1 MEDQSKKAVKLTGRS
16 HQKRLERPRRPA
28 AIHFQCKLAPM
39 SGRLC
44 ELHELLERR
53 ELRKLREA
61 QLYANEQ
68 RRDTADLDSEAG
80 KKAEKGR
87 ARETYYCRNRCIDG
101 LLNMPAI

>member
-1 MEDQSKKAVKLTGRS
+1 
-16 HQKRLERPRRPA
+16 
-28 AIHFQCKLAPM
+28 M
-39 SGRLC
+39 SGRRC
-44 ELHELLERR
+44 ELHELL

-87 ARETYYCRNRCIDG
+87 KGQSESKNMEEKLIIAGTYV
-101 LLNMPAI
+101 